1 MDFKKEGS
9 YMRRIL
15 VTFVFFVSV
24 LSFKCAY
31 SEDNLLAVDTGY
43 NKESVIST
51 DKSVQKAEDDNK
63 VLEPQEAPLAGDDSD
78 KELEKMKTYREL
90 IQNKQKELEV
100 VKLDFEKTSLI
111 LKKKEAEKEIYQIG
125 NVIPGSAEEDGSIGN
140 GSFQDVKD
148 VSIDS
153 SDIKIQLLV
162 ISDNLKEGQ
171 ISMKGVLY
179 SFREGDSLPSKLTVE
194 KIEISG
200 VTLRQADGAVLKLNF
215 MD

>member
-1 MDFKKEGS
+1 
-9 YMRRIL
+9 MRRIL

-43 NKESVIST
+43 NKESVIFT
-51 DKSVQKAEDDNK
+51 DKSVQKAEDDDK
-63 VLEPQEAPLAGDDSD
+63 ALEPQEEPLAGDDFD

-100 VKLDFEKTSLI
+100 VNLDFEKASLI

-171 ISMKGVLY
+171 ISIKGVLY
-179 SFREGDSLPSKLTVE
+179 SFREGDSLPLKLTVE
-194 KIEISG
+194 KIETSG

>member
-1 MDFKKEGS
+1 
-9 YMRRIL
+9 MRKIL
-15 VTFVFFVSV
+15 AIFVFFVSV
-24 LSFKCAY
+24 LSFKYAY

-43 NKESVIST
+43 NKESVISA
-51 DKSVQKAEDDNK
+51 DKSVQKARDDSK
-63 VLEPQEAPLAGDDSD
+63 TLEPQEAPLAGDDSD

-148 VSIDS
+148 TSIDF

-179 SFREGDSLPSKLTVE
+179 SFREGDSLPLKLTVE
-194 KIEISG
+194 KIETSG

>member
-1 MDFKKEGS
+1 
-9 YMRRIL
+9 MRKIL
-15 VTFVFFVSV
+15 FISLFFVSV

-51 DKSVQKAEDDNK
+51 DKSVQRADDDNK
-63 VLEPQEAPLAGDDSD
+63 VLEAQEAPLAGDDSD
-78 KELEKMKTYREL
+78 KELEKMKAYREL
-90 IQNKQKELEV
+90 LQNKQKELEV
-100 VKLDFEKTSLI
+100 VKLDLEKASLI
-111 LKKKEAEKEIYQIG
+111 LKKKEAEKEIYQIDK
-125 NVIPGSAEEDGSIGN
+125 VIPGSAKEDGSVRG
-140 GSFQDVKD
+140 GSFQDVKGEGVD
-148 VSIDS
+148 Y

-171 ISMKGVLY
+171 IIMKGALY
-179 SFREGDSLPSKLTVE
+179 SFREGDYLPLKLTVE
-194 KIEISG
+194 KIETSG

>member
-1 MDFKKEGS
+1 
-9 YMRRIL
+9 MRKIL
-15 VTFVFFVSV
+15 VIFVFFVSV

-51 DKSVQKAEDDNK
+51 DKSVQKARDDSK
-63 VLEPQEAPLAGDDSD
+63 TLEPQEAPLAGDDSD
-78 KELEKMKTYREL
+78 KELEKMKVYREL
-90 IQNKQKELEV
+90 IQNKQKDLEV
-100 VKLDFEKTSLI
+100 VKLDFEKASLI
-111 LKKKEAEKEIYQIG
+111 LKKKEAEKEIYQIDK
-125 NVIPGSAEEDGSIGN
+125 VIPGIAKEDGSVGS
-140 GSFQDVKD
+140 GSFQDVKEQG
-148 VSIDS
+148 VDS

-179 SFREGDSLPSKLTVE
+179 SFREGDSLPLKLTVE
-194 KIEISG
+194 KIETSG

>member
-1 MDFKKEGS
+1 
-9 YMRRIL
+9 MRKIL
-15 VTFVFFVSV
+15 VIFVFFVSV

-43 NKESVIST
+43 NKESVIFT
-51 DKSVQKAEDDNK
+51 DKSVQKARDNSK
-63 VLEPQEAPLAGDDSD
+63 TLEPQEAPLAGDDSD

-100 VKLDFEKTSLI
+100 VKLDFEKASLI
-111 LKKKEAEKEIYQIG
+111 LKKKEAEKEIYQIDK
-125 NVIPGSAEEDGSIGN
+125 VIPGSAKEDGFVGS
-140 GSFQDVKD
+140 GSFQDVKEQG
-148 VSIDS
+148 VDS

-179 SFREGDSLPSKLTVE
+179 SFREGDSLPLKLTVE
-194 KIEISG
+194 KIETSG

>member
-1 MDFKKEGS
+1 
-9 YMRRIL
+9 MRKIL
-15 VTFVFFVSV
+15 VIFVFFVSV

-43 NKESVIST
+43 SKESVIST
-51 DKSVQKAEDDNK
+51 DKSVQKAEDDDK
-63 VLEPQEAPLAGDDSD
+63 ALEPQEAPLAGDDSD

-111 LKKKEAEKEIYQIG
+111 LKKKEAEKEMYQID
-125 NVIPGSAEEDGSIGN
+125 NFIPGSAKEGGSIGS

-148 VSIDS
+148 VSLDS
-153 SDIKIQLLV
+153 SNIKIQLLV

-179 SFREGDSLPSKLTVE
+179 NFREGDSLPLKLTVE
-194 KIEISG
+194 KIETSG

>member
-1 MDFKKEGS
+1 
-9 YMRRIL
+9 MRRIL

-51 DKSVQKAEDDNK
+51 DKSVQKAQDDSK
-63 VLEPQEAPLAGDDSD
+63 TLEPQEAPLAGDDSD

-179 SFREGDSLPSKLTVE
+179 SFREGDSLPLKLTVE
-194 KIEISG
+194 KIETSG

>member
-1 MDFKKEGS
+1 M
-9 YMRRIL
+9 
-15 VTFVFFVSV
+15 
-24 LSFKCAY
+24 
-31 SEDNLLAVDTGY
+31 
-43 NKESVIST
+43 
-51 DKSVQKAEDDNK
+51 
-63 VLEPQEAPLAGDDSD
+63 AGDDSD

-125 NVIPGSAEEDGSIGN
+125 NAIPGSAGEDGSIGN

-171 ISMKGVLY
+171 ISIKGVLY
-179 SFREGDSLPSKLTVE
+179 SFREGDSLPLKLTVE
-194 KIEISG
+194 KIETSG

>member
-1 MDFKKEGS
+1 
-9 YMRRIL
+9 MRRIL

-100 VKLDFEKTSLI
+100 VKLDFEKASLI

-179 SFREGDSLPSKLTVE
+179 SFREGDSLPLKLTVE
-194 KIEISG
+194 KIETSG

>member
-1 MDFKKEGS
+1 
-9 YMRRIL
+9 MRKIL
-15 VTFVFFVSV
+15 VIFVFFVSV

-43 NKESVIST
+43 NKESVIFT
-51 DKSVQKAEDDNK
+51 DKSVQKAEDDDK
-63 VLEPQEAPLAGDDSD
+63 ALEPQEAPLAGDDSD

-100 VKLDFEKTSLI
+100 VKLDFEKASLI
-111 LKKKEAEKEIYQIG
+111 LKKKEAEKEIYQIDK
-125 NVIPGSAEEDGSIGN
+125 VIPGSEKEDGSIGS
-140 GSFQDVKD
+140 GSFQDVKEQG
-148 VSIDS
+148 VDS

-179 SFREGDSLPSKLTVE
+179 SFREGDSLPLKLTVE
-194 KIEISG
+194 KIETSG

>member
-1 MDFKKEGS
+1 
-9 YMRRIL
+9 MRRIL

-43 NKESVIST
+43 NKESVISE
-51 DKSVQKAEDDNK
+51 DKSVQKAEDDDK
-63 VLEPQEAPLAGDDSD
+63 ALEPQETPLAGDDSD
-78 KELEKMKTYREL
+78 KELEKIKTYREL

-171 ISMKGVLY
+171 ISIKGVLY
-179 SFREGDSLPSKLTVE
+179 SFREGDSLPLKLIVE
-194 KIEISG
+194 KIETSG

>member
-1 MDFKKEGS
+1 
-9 YMRRIL
+9 MRRIL

-43 NKESVIST
+43 NKESVISE
-51 DKSVQKAEDDNK
+51 DKSVQKAEDDDK
-63 VLEPQEAPLAGDDSD
+63 ALEPQETPLAGDDSD

-171 ISMKGVLY
+171 ISIKGVLY
-179 SFREGDSLPSKLTVE
+179 SFREGDSLPLKLIVE
-194 KIEISG
+194 KIETSG

>member
-1 MDFKKEGS
+1 
-9 YMRRIL
+9 MRKIL
-15 VTFVFFVSV
+15 VIFVFFVSV

-43 NKESVIST
+43 NKESVISE
-51 DKSVQKAEDDNK
+51 DKSVQKAEDDDK
-63 VLEPQEAPLAGDDSD
+63 ALEPQETPLAGDDSD

-171 ISMKGVLY
+171 ISIKGVLY
-179 SFREGDSLPSKLTVE
+179 SFREGDSLPLKLIVE
-194 KIEISG
+194 KIETSG

>member
-1 MDFKKEGS
+1 
-9 YMRRIL
+9 MRRIL

-43 NKESVIST
+43 NKESVISA
-51 DKSVQKAEDDNK
+51 DKSVQKARDDSK
-63 VLEPQEAPLAGDDSD
+63 TLEPQEAPLAGDDSD

-148 VSIDS
+148 TSIDF

-179 SFREGDSLPSKLTVE
+179 SFREGDSLPLKLTVE
-194 KIEISG
+194 KIETSG